1 MNAERRRW
9 LGAALLAGVG
19 PARAQD
25 GTFERAMQE
34 YELARHARAFDAFA
48 RLADAGHAGAARIAL
63 LMVSHGPRL
72 YGRRFEV
79 DAARRERWL
88 DAAAPRATPGSTFS
102 ADAGDEVRR

>member
-1 MNAERRRW
+1 MNAERRCC
-9 LGAALLAGVG
+9 LAAALLAGVG

-25 GTFERAMQE
+25 DGAFERAMLD
-34 YELARHARAFDAFA
+34 YEQARHAQAFDAFA
-48 RLADAGHAGAARIAL
+48 RLADTGHGDAARIAL

-88 DAAAPRATPGSTFS
+88 DAAAPRATRS
-102 ADAGDEVRR
+102 ADAGDGARR